1 HGTANTPDK
10 DPEKGL
16 SEEGKAEAKKIA
28 DFLKKSN
35 IEVPQIIH
43 SDKKRA
49 KETAEIIGEVLGVDM
64 VTQKTGLA
72 PNDEINLM
80 ESEIRHREENLM
92 IVGHLPFLDRLT
104 SSLLTGDQD
113 LEVIELPAAGVI
125 FLENIEG
132 KWELRWLLGPDQ
144 VG

>member
-1 HGTANTPDK
+1 M
-10 DPEKGL
+10 